1 MNRKVQ
7 IGLYAGAILL
17 FAALVG
23 YISISYG
30 SFLTA
35 LLRNRE
41 ALGGFLS
48 SFGMQSFVVFIF
60 LQAAQIVLTPIPGE
74 FVQLAAG
81 YLFGTWLGTA
91 YAVAGALLGTLLSFS
106 IARWLGYPLVKLIFG
121 EKKLAAM
128 EALINKPQ
136 SRLIL
141 FLLFLIPG
149 LPKDVLTYAA
159 GATPI
164 DPLQFVMTATTA
176 RIPGIILSAYI
187 GANLYQQ
194 DYTAVSVACLVT
206 VLLFGLGI
214 WFQGRL
220 NRAPA

>member
-1 MNRKVQ
+1 MNRNAQ
-7 IGLYAGAILL
+7 IGLYAAAILL
-17 FAALVG
+17 FIALVA

-30 SFLTA
+30 SFITA

-48 SFGMQSFVVFIF
+48 SFGMQSFIVFIF

-81 YLFGTWLGTA
+81 YIFGTWLGTA

-106 IARWLGYPLVKLIFG
+106 IARLLGYPLVKLVFG
-121 EKKLAAM
+121 EKKLATM

-164 DPLQFVMTATTA
+164 NSLQFVMTATTA
-176 RIPGIILSAYI
+176 RIPGILLSAYI
-187 GANLYQQ
+187 GSNLYQQ
-194 DYTAVSVACLVT
+194 DYTAVSAACLAT
-206 VLLFGLGI
+206 VLLFGLGM

-220 NRAPA
+220 SRTTG